1 MTFSSKYSPCAIA
14 LIQVYLTGQFLFPM
28 LGLYSYRVVQNPRLR
43 AVAKR
48 TFSMCPFVRANGI
61 VGTVATLCS
70 SIANI
75 SAVFALKGHEAAFVT
90 SAQNL
95 SLIIDLSRMLHS
107 RCGFLGRCPSL

>member
-1 MTFSSKYSPCAIA
+1 
-14 LIQVYLTGQFLFPM
+14 M

-48 TFSMCPFVRANGI
+48 TFSMCPFIQANGI
-61 VGTVATLCS
+61 VGTLATLCS

-90 SAQNL
+90 SIQYLLL
-95 SLIIDLSRMLHS
+95 SKIDLSRMLHS
-107 RCGFLGRCPSL
+107 GCGVLRRRPSL

>member
-48 TFSMCPFVRANGI
+48 TFSMCPFIQANGI
-61 VGTVATLCS
+61 VGTLATLCS

-75 SAVFALKGHEAAFVT
+75 SAVFALRGHEAAFV
-90 SAQNL
+90 SHSRLFLADH
-95 SLIIDLSRMLHS
+95 IDLSR
-107 RCGFLGRCPSL
+107 